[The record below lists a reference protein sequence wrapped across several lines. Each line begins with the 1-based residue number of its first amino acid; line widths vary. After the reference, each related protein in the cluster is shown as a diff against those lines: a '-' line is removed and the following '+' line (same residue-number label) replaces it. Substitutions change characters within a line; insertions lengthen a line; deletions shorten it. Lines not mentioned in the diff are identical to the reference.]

1 MNLSMRWLR
10 DFVDVNIDAKEFADK
25 MTMSGSK
32 VEKFEYEG
40 AEINKVVVGKVLEI
54 EKHPNADKLVV
65 CKIDVGSNEPIQI
78 VTGAKNLKQN
88 DIIPVALDG
97 STLIDGTKIKKGK
110 LRGVASN
117 GMLCSIA
124 ELGLTLN
131 DFPYADEN
139 GIFVLKEENYKLGQ
153 DIREVIGLNDL
164 KVEFEITPNRPDCL
178 SIIGLAREAAA
189 TFNKELKINK
199 PNVVSSESGADKL
212 LSVEIQDEDLCP
224 FYSARIVKNVKI
236 GTSPRWIRERLRAV
250 GVRPINNIVDI
261 TNYVMIEY
269 GQPMHAFDLRY
280 IKDGKII
287 VRKAKNNEEIT
298 TLDGTKRKLNSS
310 NLVIADAESPIA
322 IAGVMGGEFNSIM
335 DDTTTVVFES
345 ANFNGPSVRRTAKQQ
360 NLRTDSSSR
369 FEKGL
374 DENLCLRALDR
385 ACELVN
391 ILNAGEVL
399 EETLSAGKLN
409 QSTKQIYFD
418 VDFINKFLNI
428 NLSKEEMS
436 NILLKLD
443 FAIKDDFVIVPS
455 FRKDVKNKYD
465 LSEEIARFYG
475 YNNIPSTGLTGFHFG
490 KYTKEQ
496 RFDKKVAETMLA
508 LGTSEINTFSFIS
521 PKNFDKMMLPQND
534 SLREAVKI
542 FNPLGEDTSIMKT
555 SAVVGMLNAL
565 STNYSKR
572 NEEVRLFEIAK
583 EYIPQKDKMLPLERN
598 KLVAGFYGSSI
609 DFFEVKGILEELLGQ
624 LRISGYDVEAV
635 SEKTYYHPG
644 RCAKFSMENCV
655 FGYIGEVHPLV
666 CKNYGIKTRTYLIE
680 IDMEALYSNYNS
692 EISYEAIPKYPS
704 VNRDIALVCD
714 KGMPVIKLQ
723 GIIKKAAGKILEN
736 IEIFDI
742 YTGIQVGKGKKSVGF
757 KITLRSNEGTLEDED
772 INASMNEIL
781 KALSNEGIE
790 LRS

>member
-10 DFVDVNIDAKEFADK
+10 DFVDINVDAKEFADK

-40 AEINKVVVGKVLEI
+40 AKINKVVVGKVLEI

-65 CKIDVGSNEPIQI
+65 CKIDVGSDEPIQI
-78 VTGAKNLKQN
+78 VTGAKNLKPN

-97 STLIDGTKIKKGK
+97 STLTDGTKIKKGK
-110 LRGVASN
+110 LRGVVSN

-153 DIREVIGLNDL
+153 DIREVIGFNDL

-199 PNVVSSESGADKL
+199 PNVISSGSDADKL
-212 LSVEIQDEDLCP
+212 LSVKIQDEDLCP

-250 GVRPINNIVDI
+250 GIRPINNIVDI

-280 IKDGKII
+280 IKGEKII
-287 VRKAKNNEEIT
+287 VRRAKNNEEIT
-298 TLDGTKRKLNSS
+298 TLDGIKRKLHSD

-409 QSTKQIYFD
+409 QSTKKIYFD
-418 VDFINKFLNI
+418 VEFINKFLNI
-428 NLSKEEMS
+428 NLSKKEMS

-443 FAIKDDFVIVPS
+443 FEIKDDFVIVPS
-455 FRKDVKNKYD
+455 FRKDIKNKYD

-490 KYTKEQ
+490 KYTDRQK
-496 RFDKKVAETMLA
+496 FDKKVAEIMLA

-555 SAVVGMLNAL
+555 SVIPGMLGAL
-565 STNYSKR
+565 SINYSKR
-572 NEEVRLFEIAK
+572 NEQVRLFEIAK

-598 KLVAGFYGSSI
+598 KLVAGFYGQSI
-609 DFFEVKGILEELLGQ
+609 DFFEVKGILEELFSQ
-624 LRISGYDVEAV
+624 LRISRYDVKAV

-644 RCAKFSMENCV
+644 RCAKFSIEDQAI
-655 FGYIGEVHPLV
+655 GYIGEVHPLV
-666 CKNYGIKTRTYLIE
+666 CKNYDIKTRTYLIE
-680 IDMEALYSNYNS
+680 MDMEALYSNYNN
-692 EISYEAIPKYPS
+692 EVSYKAIPKYPS

-714 KGMPVIKLQ
+714 EGIPVLKLQ
-723 GIIKKAAGKILEN
+723 RIIEKTAGKILEN

-742 YTGIQVGKGKKSVGF
+742 YTGSQVGEGKKSVGF

-772 INASMNEIL
+772 INVRMKEIL
-781 KALSNEGIE
+781 TALSNEGIE